1 VDADVGQ
8 SEIGFPTT
16 VGLGRA
22 TADLRRVGD
31 AVRVAMSFAG
41 VTSPARNMVGVL
53 VATRRMVDRARVDHF
68 QRVLV
73 NTGGLVAGE
82 GGRFLKQAKIDLLDP
97 DLVIALA
104 PPGQLAPILRPYE
117 GRARPR
123 ILDVPPLSAPRRR
136 STCARARFR
145 DERLDRALEGAVA
158 LRLALNTRGAPG
170 AVVLGQPPLF
180 AGAPLVGSEQLGA
193 ERATGRRILHAERHG
208 DGIAVVTETRPSAA
222 ECGALSAALGV
233 STVEGYGLDEM
244 IGMLAGLEDAQG
256 ELRGLGVV
264 GAVDFAA
271 RTIDVRTAVPAGRIA
286 VVTIG
291 RERLPIT
298 RCAESP

>member
-1 VDADVGQ
+1 
-8 SEIGFPTT
+8 
-16 VGLGRA
+16 
-22 TADLRRVGD
+22 VGD
-31 AVRVAMSFAG
+31 AARVAMSFAG

-53 VATRRMVDRARVDHF
+53 VATRRMVDRARSGDF

-82 GGRFLKQAKIDLLDP
+82 GGRLLKQAKIDWLDP

-104 PPGQLAPILRPYE
+104 PPGQLASILRPYE

-123 ILDVPPLSAPRRR
+123 ILDVPPLPAPRRR
-136 STCARARFR
+136 SPCARARFR
-145 DERLDRALEGAVA
+145 AERLDRALEDAVA
-158 LRLALNTRGAPG
+158 LRLAPRTRGAPG
-170 AVVLGQPPLF
+170 GVVLDQPPLF
-180 AGAPLVGSEQLGA
+180 AGEPLAGSEPLAA

-208 DGIAVVTETRPSAA
+208 DGIAVVSETRPGAA

-233 STVEGYGLDEM
+233 SAVHGYGLDEM
-244 IGMLAGLEDAQG
+244 VGMLAGLEDTEG
-256 ELRGLGVV
+256 ELRGLGIVS
-264 GAVDFAA
+264 AIDFAA

-291 RERLPIT
+291 REGLSTT